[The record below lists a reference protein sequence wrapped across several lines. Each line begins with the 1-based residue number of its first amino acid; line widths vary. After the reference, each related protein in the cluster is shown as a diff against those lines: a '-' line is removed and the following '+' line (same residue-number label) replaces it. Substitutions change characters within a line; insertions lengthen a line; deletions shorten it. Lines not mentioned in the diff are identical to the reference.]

1 MSTTLL
7 WLCLSTSVI
16 LNLFLMWYMGKLLG
30 KLLFI
35 SDNLSDLYLTF
46 RSFTVFTKSLY
57 GMEMFYGEPII
68 QELIEK
74 SKDVLEEIDV
84 FKDVYEY
91 TLDYEL
97 EEELDDTEAEIDEEI
112 PS

>member
-1 MSTTLL
+1 
-7 WLCLSTSVI
+7 
-16 LNLFLMWYMGKLLG
+16 
-30 KLLFI
+30 
-35 SDNLSDLYLTF
+35 
-46 RSFTVFTKSLY
+46 
-57 GMEMFYGEPII
+57 MEMFYGEPII